1 MVRKFNVKLA
11 INQLHF
17 NHKKISTEL
26 EQLLKRGLEQAKQLE
41 LNEDELYIDRIWVG
55 SDGKWR
61 KRLDPKGRGRMGI
74 IAHRYVHLKC
84 ILKTNQTKLRLDW
97 EKQQKELKSKPRMF

>member
-1 MVRKFNVKLA
+1 M
-11 INQLHF
+11 
-17 NHKKISTEL
+17 
-26 EQLLKRGLEQAKQLE
+26 KRGLEQAKQLE

>member
-41 LNEDELYIDRIWVG
+41 LNEDELYIDRIWIG

-61 KRLDPKGRGRMGI
+61 KRLDPKGRGRMGSLLI
-74 IAHRYVHLKC
+74 
-84 ILKTNQTKLRLDW
+84 D
-97 EKQQKELKSKPRMF
+97 MFI